1 MKTKLERVIADLAG
15 EQPSVD
21 QWVHP
26 AGVQVDTYAG
36 RVQVEW
42 DTEGA
47 STALGHMAFF
57 VEYLK
62 TAGLFDAWVAD
73 CPLNYRSPN
82 SPPRRDVLG
91 TVLLSVLAG
100 HWRYAHMT
108 ALRGDTV
115 LAELLGLKGVV
126 SEDAARR
133 GLGKIDEKQGE
144 AWCRHHLDHSCLAA
158 LGEPWIL
165 DVDTTIKPL
174 FGHQEGA
181 VKSFNPHKPGR
192 PSHAYHA
199 YMVANL
205 RLMLDVDVQAG
216 DRHTSNHT
224 APGLWRLLDRLGR
237 DRWPAM
243 LRGDAGFGNEP
254 IMFEAERRE
263 VPYLFKLR
271 QTSNVRKAVV
281 RAMGRDGW
289 SVAGSGWEGKED
301 SLRLTGWSR
310 QRRVIVMRRRLE
322 RRLALAERSD
332 AGQLS
337 LGFVE
342 VGPDKELY
350 EYAVLVTSLDSE
362 IAELGQLYRDRAD
375 CENAF
380 DELKNHWGW
389 GGFTTRDLQR
399 CRLMARIVALA
410 YNWWNIYVRLVNPER
425 HMEAITSRPLL
436 LHAIARK
443 TRHAGRITLKL
454 STPHGEASWAAA
466 ALAKAATFLDGL
478 KRTAEQLT
486 PLQKWYR
493 ILSYALRKWLNGRQ
507 LAPPPRLA
515 PA

>member
-1 MKTKLERVIADLAG
+1 MATKLEQVLADLVG
-15 EQPSVD
+15 ERPSVD

-26 AGVQVDTYAG
+26 AGVQVDTWAG

-42 DTEGA
+42 DSEGA
-47 STALGHMAFF
+47 STALGHVAFF

-62 TAGLFDAWVAD
+62 TAGLFDAWVAA
-73 CPLNYRSPN
+73 CPVDYRSPN
-82 SPPRRDVLG
+82 APAKRDVLG

-108 ALRGDTV
+108 ARRGDSV
-115 LAELLGLKGVV
+115 LAELLGLKSVV

-133 GLGKIDEKQGE
+133 GLSKIDEKQGE
-144 AWCRHHLDHSCLAA
+144 VWCRHHLDYSGFAA

-165 DVDTTIKPL
+165 DVDTTVKPL

-205 RLMLDVDVQAG
+205 RLVLDVDVQAG

-224 APGLWRLLDRLGR
+224 APGLWALLDRLGR

-243 LRGDAGFGNEP
+243 VRGDAGFGNEP
-254 IMFEAERRE
+254 ILCEAERRE
-263 VPYLFKLR
+263 LAYLFKLR
-271 QTSNVRKAVV
+271 LTANVRKAVT
-281 RAMGRDGW
+281 RAMGRSGW

-310 QRRVIVMRRRLE
+310 QRRIIVLRRRLE
-322 RRLALAERSD
+322 RQLALAERD
-332 AGQLS
+332 DNGQLL

-342 VGPDKELY
+342 IGADKELY

-362 IAELGQLYRDRAD
+362 IAAIGQLYRDRAD

-389 GGFTTRDLQR
+389 GGFTTRDLKR

-410 YNWWNIYVRLVNPER
+410 YNWWNIYVRLVNPDR

-454 STPHGEASWAAA
+454 STSHGEAPWAAA
-466 ALAKAATFLDGL
+466 ALAKAAAFLDGL

-486 PLQKWYR
+486 PQQKWYR
-493 ILSYALRKWLNGRQ
+493 ILSHALRKWLNGRQ